1 MKNILNQHSHLVL
14 FLVVGPLLAFGTFS
28 ACHPRGDTNVTA
40 AEKAISPPP
49 PSSGCPSPD
58 KAIVSLTYDDN
69 LPSQLQN
76 AVPMLDARG
85 IRATF
90 FLTDVRSDGE
100 SWKTVRAA
108 GHELASHTFYH
119 PCTCSFDWVTP
130 GNGSEDYS
138 MERMATEMDEQMQM
152 LLSFGETPPFSF
164 AYPCGTTW
172 IGEGQTSYIPLVKER
187 FIAARGVSGDIV
199 TNLDSPMNVPAY
211 FLEGPIEAF
220 IGSANAAIQS
230 RGWVVFGFHGVGGD
244 YLAVSSEDHAAF
256 LDWLMDHRAE
266 VAVLPFRNGAQCMM
280 AR

>member
-1 MKNILNQHSHLVL
+1 MKTILNQHSRLML
-14 FLVVGPLLAFGTFS
+14 FLVIGPLMAFGTLC
-28 ACHPRGDTNVTA
+28 ACHPRSDTTVATKEPA
-40 AEKAISPPP
+40 TSLH
-49 PSSGCPSPD
+49 PSTSGCPSPD

-85 IRATF
+85 IRGTF
-90 FLTDVRSDGE
+90 FLTDVRSDAAP
-100 SWKTVRAA
+100 WKAVRAA
-108 GHELASHTFYH
+108 GHELASHTLHH
-119 PCTCSFDWVTP
+119 PCTRSFDWVTP

-138 MERMATEMDEQMQM
+138 MERMATELDEQMQM
-152 LLSFGETPPFSF
+152 LLSLGETPPLSF

-172 IGEGQTSYIPLVKER
+172 IGEGQTSYIPLVEER

-199 TNLDSPMNVPAY
+199 TSLDTPMNVPAY

-244 YLAVSSEDHAAF
+244 YLAVSGEDHAGF

-266 VAVLPFRNGAQCMM
+266 VAVLPFRDAARCMM
-280 AR
+280 SR